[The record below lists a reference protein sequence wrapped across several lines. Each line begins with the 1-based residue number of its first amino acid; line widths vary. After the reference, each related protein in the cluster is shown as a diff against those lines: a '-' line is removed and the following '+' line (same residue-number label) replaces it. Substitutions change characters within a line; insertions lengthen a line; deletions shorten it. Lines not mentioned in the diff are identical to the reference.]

1 MKKTTLAFGLLA
13 ALGMGSCA
21 MVPRPAVPTGTT
33 AYGLTTGGQLA
44 MFGTSNAAQSVR
56 TMNIT
61 GLTAGDTL
69 VGLDYRNTDNMLYAF
84 AGNGRVYRIN
94 PATGVATADGSDV
107 GMGVV
112 TADFNPVANR
122 LRVIGTNNMNF
133 RLTVNAAPVPG
144 ASPAGTVT
152 PDGTFAYAAG
162 DAGAGRT
169 PNLVATAYTNAFNDM
184 GTAPAGAT
192 TTLYSF
198 DADTDTLVTH
208 VPEGAPAFN
217 TLRTV
222 APLGVNV
229 MSGMVGFDIAGAGMA
244 YAVVASGGNTVLY
257 SVRLSESSAP
267 ALSPVATMNGVQLR
281 ALALALP
288 AR

>member
-13 ALGMGSCA
+13 ALGLGSCA
-21 MVPRPAVPTGTT
+21 MVPRPAAPTGTT
-33 AYGLTTGGQLA
+33 AYGLTTTGQLA

-69 VGLDYRNTDNMLYAF
+69 VALDYRNTDNMLYAF
-84 AGNGRVYRIN
+84 ASGGRVYRIN
-94 PATGVATADGSDV
+94 PQTGVATADGSNV
-107 GMGVV
+107 GQSVV

-122 LRVIGTNNMNF
+122 VRVIGTNNMNF
-133 RLTVNAAPVPG
+133 RLTVNAAPVPS

-152 PDGTFAYAAG
+152 PDGMFMYATG
-162 DAGAGRT
+162 DVNAVPGRT
-169 PNLVATAYTNAFNDM
+169 PNLVATAYTNSFNDM

-198 DADTDTLVTH
+198 DATTDTLVTH
-208 VPEGAPAFN
+208 EEGPQFN

-222 APLGVNV
+222 APLGVDV
-229 MSGMVGFDIAGAGMA
+229 MPGMVGFDITGANMG
-244 YAVVASGGNTVLY
+244 YAVVASGGNTTLY
-257 SVRLSESSAP
+257 SVRLSAGGN
-267 ALSPVATMNGVQLR
+267 ALTPVATMNGVQLR

-288 AR
+288 GR

>member
-1 MKKTTLAFGLLA
+1 MKKTTLALGLVA

-21 MVPRPAVPTGTT
+21 MVPRPMAPTGTT
-33 AYGLTTGGQLA
+33 AYGLTTTGQLA
-44 MFGTSNAAQSVR
+44 TFGIGNAPQSVR

-69 VGLDYRNTDNMLYAF
+69 VALDYRNTDNRLYAF
-84 AGNGRVYRIN
+84 ASNGRVYTVN
-94 PATGVATADGSDV
+94 PQTGVATADGSNV
-107 GMGVV
+107 GRGVV

-133 RLTVNAAPVPG
+133 RLTVNAAPVPS

-152 PDGTFAYAAG
+152 EDGTFMYATD
-162 DAGAGRT
+162 DANTGRT
-169 PNLVATAYTNAFNDM
+169 PNLVASAYTNSFNDM
-184 GTAPAGAT
+184 GTAPSGAT

-198 DADTDTLVTH
+198 DATTNSLVIH
-208 VPEGAPAFN
+208 EGGPQFS

-222 APLGVNV
+222 APLGVTV
-229 MSGMVGFDIAGAGMA
+229 MSGMVAFDISGANMGH
-244 YAVVASGGNTVLY
+244 AVVASGGNTALY
-257 SVRLSESSAP
+257 SVRLSEGSAP
-267 ALSPVATMNGVQLR
+267 ALTLVATMPGVQLR
-281 ALALALP
+281 ALALTIP